1 MIDYLFQII
10 SAAQSAGHIYDYREG
25 HARRLHELL
34 RHKAIKFLPQSPISW
49 QPNVLKLQYFKP

>member
-10 SAAQSAGHIYDYREG
+10 SAAESAGHVYDYREG

-49 QPNVLKLQYFKP
+49 QPNV